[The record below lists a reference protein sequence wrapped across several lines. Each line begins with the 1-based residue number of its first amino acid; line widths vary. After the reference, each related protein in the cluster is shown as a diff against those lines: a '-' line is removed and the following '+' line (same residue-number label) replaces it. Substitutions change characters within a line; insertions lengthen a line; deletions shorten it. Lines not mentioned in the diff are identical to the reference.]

1 MGVETDGVVGER
13 AKGRKGRRVILSV
26 IGPLGPGRIAGDEMR
41 AYDVEMLNAGCHLPA
56 NSVVVI
62 PPGWL

>member
-1 MGVETDGVVGER
+1 MGLS
-13 AKGRKGRRVILSV
+13 GRGSKGRRVILSA
-26 IGPLGPGRIAGDEMR
+26 IGPLGPGRMAGDEMQ
-41 AYDVEMLNAGCHLPA
+41 ADDVEMLNAGCHLLA